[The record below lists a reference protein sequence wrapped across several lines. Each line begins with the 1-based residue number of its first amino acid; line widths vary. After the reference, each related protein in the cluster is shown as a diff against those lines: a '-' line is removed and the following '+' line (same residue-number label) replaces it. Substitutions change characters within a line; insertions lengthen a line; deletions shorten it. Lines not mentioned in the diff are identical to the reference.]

1 MKKPYALLA
10 LALSFA
16 GSAFAQEDLLS
27 LVDSAAPAPK
37 ENKVY
42 ATFKT
47 TKIVSAQSIETVK
60 RKNLD
65 FRVTH
70 RFGNIGTEGN
80 GGAHT
85 LWGFDESQDIRIS
98 FDYGITNNLMVGIG
112 RSKMNE
118 MIDGLVKYRFL
129 EQTTDNKIPL
139 SIAFYGDMAVNAMK
153 SDQFYFGTVGV
164 KDISEKFAHRITY
177 TSQLIFAR
185 KFGSRLSLQLMPT
198 YVHRNF
204 VKALVN
210 PDNGAEESNDLF
222 SAGVGGRVKLTKR
235 ISIIADYFY
244 TFSDFRRGNSQ
255 IEFYDPLAVG
265 VEIETGGHVFHLN
278 FTNSAGIIDA
288 NYIPYTN
295 DSWMDGAFKFGFNI
309 SRVFVIN

>member
-1 MKKPYALLA
+1 MKRTTVLLA
-10 LALSFA
+10 LLFNAA
-16 GSAFAQEDLLS
+16 GAFAQDDLLS
-27 LVDSAAPAPK
+27 LVDSIAPTPEDK
-37 ENKVY
+37 RVY

-47 TKIVSAQSIETVK
+47 TKIVNAQSVETVK

-70 RFGNIGTEGN
+70 RFGNIGTAGN

-98 FDYGITNNLMVGIG
+98 FDYGVTEDLMLGIG

-118 MIDGLVKYRFL
+118 LVDGLVKFRFL
-129 EQTTDNKIPL
+129 NQTTDNKIPL
-139 SIAFYGDMAVNAMK
+139 SIAFYGDMAVSTMK
-153 SDQFYFGTVGV
+153 ADQLYFGTVGV
-164 KDISEKFAHRITY
+164 KDVSEKFAHRVTY
-177 TSQLIFAR
+177 VSQLIFAR
-185 KFGSRLSLQLMPT
+185 KFGPRVSLQLSPT

-222 SAGVGGRVKLTKR
+222 SAGIGGRVKLSKR
-235 ISIIADYFY
+235 VSIIADYFY
-244 TFSDFRRGNSQ
+244 TFSDFRRQNPQ
-255 IEFYDPLAVG
+255 FEFYDPLAIG

-278 FTNSAGIIDA
+278 FTNASGIIDA
-288 NYIPYTN
+288 NYIPYTTDN
-295 DSWMDGAFKFGFNI
+295 WLDGAFKFGFNI
-309 SRVFVIN
+309 SRVFVIR

>member
-1 MKKPYALLA
+1 MKKLIALLT
-10 LALSFA
+10 LAIICT
-16 GSAFAQEDLLS
+16 GGAFAQEDLLS
-27 LVDSAAPAPK
+27 LVDSASPPPK

-47 TKIVSAQSIETVK
+47 TKIISSQSIETVK

-70 RFGNIGTEGN
+70 RFSNIGTEGN

-129 EQTTDNKIPL
+129 NQTTDNKIPL
-139 SIAFYGDMAVNAMK
+139 SIAFYGDMAVSAMTA
-153 SDQFYFGTVGV
+153 DQIYFGTVGV
-164 KDISEKFAHRITY
+164 KDSGEKFAHRITY
-177 TSQLIFAR
+177 VSQLIFAR

-210 PDNGAEESNDLF
+210 PDNGAEETNGLF
-222 SAGVGGRVKLTKR
+222 SAGIGGRVKLTKR

-244 TFSDFRRGNSQ
+244 TFSDFRRNNSQ
-255 IEFYDPLAVG
+255 LEFYDPLAVG

-288 NYIPYTN
+288 NYIPNTRDN
-295 DSWMDGAFKFGFNI
+295 WLDGAFKFGFNI
-309 SRVFVIN
+309 SRVFVIK